1 MNAPV
6 PPFDPLGLPLSPGL
20 LHAIAYLTLTL
31 HFAAMQFTVGGA
43 LLMLLCWRRQ
53 PGIAR
58 FFGTALP
65 LGFSYLV
72 TFGIPPLLF
81 VQVIYGQFFYSSSVL
96 IGAYWIAVIP
106 LIIAGYGASYWHRM
120 TRDGRT
126 RNQPVIIAAIVACTL
141 LVGYIYVNNLALSL
155 RPDLW
160 LAHYAA
166 YPSGNALVYGE
177 PTLHARYLLFVVP
190 ALMTAGMALVLRA
203 SFLRGRGA
211 SAEADASYTV
221 GVRSLAVGLLLE
233 RGAAAWFGLTAPAAV
248 RGAFAAPGALAWLA
262 AAAALLALGAL
273 VAAWQSR
280 GRAGLGLP
288 LLGAHLLLGAVAC
301 LVVVRDLV
309 RQIYLR
315 PYFEVSSAPVL
326 PQWGMF
332 AAFVLVLVL
341 GVAFLV
347 VTTRQTVQGL
357 LAASRSAA
365 PVSAGAR
372 ARRRTGARAP
382 GARRGAR

>member
-1 MNAPV
+1 MNAPL
-6 PPFDPLGLPLSPGL
+6 PPFDPLGLPLVPWL

-106 LIIAGYGASYWHRM
+106 LIIGGYAASYWHRM
-120 TRDGRT
+120 TRDVRVQ
-126 RNQPVIIAAIVACTL
+126 NQRVVIATIVACVL

-166 YPSGNALVYGE
+166 YPSGNALVFGE

-211 SAEADASYTV
+211 TAEADSSYTV
-221 GVRSLAVGLLLE
+221 GVRSLAVGFLLE
-233 RGAAAWFGLTAPAAV
+233 VGAAAWFGVAAPPAV
-248 RGAFAAPGALAWLA
+248 REAFAAPGALPWLA
-262 AAAALLALGAL
+262 AASALLALGAL
-273 VAAWQSR
+273 VAAYQSQ

-332 AAFVLVLVL
+332 AAFALVLVT

-357 LAASRSAA
+357 LAASRRAAAA
-365 PVSAGAR
+365 PAGAS
-372 ARRRTGARAP
+372 ARRRTGVS
-382 GARRGAR
+382 RRGATRSRR